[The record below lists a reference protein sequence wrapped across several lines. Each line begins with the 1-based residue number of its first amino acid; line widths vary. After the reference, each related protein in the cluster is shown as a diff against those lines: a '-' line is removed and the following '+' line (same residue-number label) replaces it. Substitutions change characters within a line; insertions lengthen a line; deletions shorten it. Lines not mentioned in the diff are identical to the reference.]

1 MISTSTIWH
10 IIKQNVPKR
19 QWISSK
25 EIYDI
30 VETHTSLDTEDVAP
44 QSPKSH
50 TPKWKLLVR
59 NVLVNRVRKGKLR
72 WVKDHTASA

>member
-1 MISTSTIWH
+1 MLRNTTIWH
-10 IIKQNVPKR
+10 IIRQYVPKR

-30 VETHTSLDTEDVAP
+30 VETHTTLEAEDIAP

-59 NVLVNRVRKGKLR
+59 NVLVNRVQKGKLR
-72 WVKDHTASA
+72 WVKDRPI